1 MSLGS
6 QVNSML
12 KPRVVYKIVISVFPL
27 ESFHLLDQ
35 IWEQQKAML
44 RAKLSELIRRA
55 FKHAIRT
62 VNTDEWISNKFA
74 NWDAE
79 VQAIS
84 ELTPHPDQDEMAQN

>member
-6 QVNSML
+6 QVNSKLNLMSL
-12 KPRVVYKIVISVFPL
+12 TKYFNFGFPL

>member
-1 MSLGS
+1 MCRLQNTNFG
-6 QVNSML
+6 
-12 KPRVVYKIVISVFPL
+12 FPL